1 LNRSEDQPFVHR
13 DKGMQVRAVW
23 HEKNVHA
30 NDWMYFTWTEA
41 CPSPDGPLAVSV
53 ADPWSPGL
61 VGYEFNQFAAITYLD
76 IVRNDHMKRENL

>member
-1 LNRSEDQPFVHR
+1 
-13 DKGMQVRAVW
+13 MQVRAVW

-30 NDWMYFTWTEA
+30 NDWMYITWTEA
-41 CPSPDGPLAVSV
+41 CPSSDGPLAVSV